1 LKKKAFKANPG
12 WRRHVGLFGMLSV
25 AGFLSWHAL
34 SIQVLNNDFLQNQ
47 GDARHLRV
55 VSVPA
60 NRGMILDRNGEALA
74 VSTPIASVWADPQS
88 FDFDNQA
95 LSQLSTLIDK
105 PLWELKKMVADR
117 KDKEFVYLKRHIDP
131 DLAEKVANLD
141 VPGVQLQRE
150 YRRYYPSGEVAGHLL
165 GFTNVDDNGQEG
177 LELAFD
183 EKLNASDGKQRV
195 VKDRLGRIIR
205 AIEMIEPARS
215 GQNVMLS
222 IDRRLQYIAYRELK
236 KAVQQHGAKSGSLVL
251 LDVNS
256 GEVIAQV
263 NQPTFNPNNRSQLL
277 TDNYRNRAVI
287 DVYEPGSTMKPFTIA
302 AALKAKSVSVETVV
316 DTAPGYVRVGDK
328 RISDFRNYGRLDV
341 PTIIQKSSNVGVSQI
356 ALRIPKEDMWETF
369 SDFGF
374 GEYPSSQFPGETN
387 GVLPFYGTWQNIQQA
402 TLSYGYGLSVST
414 LQLAQAYAVLANGGI
429 RKPVTYLKVDKL
441 SPASEQDGVRV
452 IDEDIADQLVEMM
465 ERVVSREGTGVR
477 ASIEGYR
484 VAGKT
489 GTAKKL
495 DETGYTEDKYLSLF
509 AGMAP
514 ASNPRLVAVVT
525 IDEPGKG
532 DYYGGKV
539 AAPVFASV
547 MSAALRI
554 LNIPPDN
561 VYTEPLQMAR
571 VGDDL

>member
-1 LKKKAFKANPG
+1 
-12 WRRHVGLFGMLSV
+12 MLSV

>member
-1 LKKKAFKANPG
+1 MKKKAFKANPG

-25 AGFLSWHAL
+25 AGFLSWYAL

-88 FDFDNQA
+88 FDFDNQS
-95 LSQLSTLIDK
+95 LPQLSKLIDK
-105 PLWELKKMVADR
+105 PLSELKKTVADR
-117 KDKEFVYLKRHIDP
+117 KEKEFVYLKRHIDP
-131 DLAEKVANLD
+131 DLAEKIANLD

-165 GFTNVDDNGQEG
+165 GFTNVDDDGQEG
-177 LELAFD
+177 LELAFNK
-183 EKLNASDGKQRV
+183 KLNASDGKQRV
-195 VKDRLGRIIR
+195 VKDRLGRVIR

-215 GQNVMLS
+215 GQNVTLS

-236 KAVQQHGAKSGSLVL
+236 KAVQQHGARSGSLVL

-302 AALKAKSVSVETVV
+302 AALKAKSVSVETIV

-374 GEYPSSQFPGETN
+374 GEYPASQFPGETN

-414 LQLAQAYAVLANGGI
+414 LQLAQAYAVLANGGVK
-429 RKPVTYLKVDKL
+429 KPVTYLKMDKL
-441 SPASEQDGVRV
+441 SPLSEQADVRV
-452 IDEDIADQLVEMM
+452 IDEDIANQLVAMM

-489 GTAKKL
+489 GTAKKVG
-495 DETGYTEDKYLSLF
+495 EAGYTEDKYLSLF

-525 IDEPGKG
+525 IDEPSKG

-547 MSAALRI
+547 VSAALRI

-561 VYTEPLQMAR
+561 VYTEPLRMAR
-571 VGDDL
+571 VGDGL